1 MFNPKVKTV
10 SSTSTV
16 TFRNT
21 QGSYYDMII
30 SIQNQTIN
38 QSISITD
45 TEGNNVTENPIVLT
59 VPAKVILK
67 DVQVGSITFSDSNSY
82 NVIISYI
89 VKTTASGIP
98 YIDVDYQNGY
108 TYTQEVSVP
117 TILQKTISGGTP
129 YNVQPPSGKK
139 WKIRNITI
147 GWEASATQTDIVQ
160 VQIFPNISNYGYIDW
175 AVPLNVVYD
184 SISVTANDIYIV
196 DMSEYVQSRS
206 GVTVGVSSLTE
217 QTVNGSF
224 ELYSTE
230 NLRIIVNNEASTT
243 DIYIVIS
250 YIEVNVG

>member
-38 QSISITD
+38 QSITITD

-67 DVQVGSITFSDSNSY
+67 DVQVGTITFSDSNSY

-89 VKTTASGIP
+89 VKTTVSGIP
-98 YIDVDYQNGY
+98 YIDIDYQSGFI
-108 TYTQEVSVP
+108 YTQETGTP
-117 TILQKTISGGTP
+117 TVLTKTFTGDVVTTIS
-129 YNVQPPSGKK
+129 PPSGKK
-139 WKIRNITI
+139 WILRSLTLTWTAAATGTDYPQIQIYPTSTI
-147 GWEASATQTDIVQ
+147 SSDFQD
-160 VQIFPNISNYGYIDW
+160 
-175 AVPLNVVYD
+175 AVLNLYFD
-184 SISVTANDIYIV
+184 GISVTSGDKYALDL
-196 DMSEYVQSRS
+196 SKYVQARS
-206 GVTVGVSSLTE
+206 SQVIEAPYVTEVAVPSGFEIYDTETLSLIVGSETNDVTV
-217 QTVNGSF
+217 
-224 ELYSTE
+224 Y
-230 NLRIIVNNEASTT
+230 
-243 DIYIVIS
+243 IS

>member
-30 SIQNQTIN
+30 SVQNQTIN
-38 QSISITD
+38 QTISITD
-45 TEGNNVTENPIVLT
+45 TEGNTITEDNIILT

-67 DVQVGSITFSDSNSY
+67 DVQVGTITFSDSNSY

-108 TYTQEVSVP
+108 TYSQETGTP
-117 TILQKTISGGTP
+117 TVLTKTFTGDVVTTIS
-129 YNVQPPSGKK
+129 PPSGKK
-139 WKIRNITI
+139 WILRSLTLTWTAAATVTDYPQIQIYPTNSI
-147 GWEASATQTDIVQ
+147 ASKFQDGV
-160 VQIFPNISNYGYIDW
+160 
-175 AVPLNVVYD
+175 LNLYFD
-184 SISVTANDIYIV
+184 GISVTAG
-196 DMSEYVQSRS
+196 DMYALDLSKYVQTRS
-206 GVTVGVSSLTE
+206 SQLIVYPYVTELAIPSGFEIYDTETLSL
-217 QTVNGSF
+217 F
-224 ELYSTE
+224 
-230 NLRIIVNNEASTT
+230 INNESATVSL
-243 DIYIVIS
+243 YLS